1 MVKLW
6 LAQEW
11 RNGQAQAQSTPLTA
25 GAVPGVSGGMG
36 QEGLGGAGWS
46 GEGWD
51 ENMMALCQSFPITPV
66 SSFISFALPLS
77 NPSFS
82 DARGC

>member
-11 RNGQAQAQSTPLTA
+11 RNGQAQAQQMPSTA
-25 GAVPGVSGGMG
+25 GAVPGVGGGVG

-51 ENMMALCQSFPITPV
+51 ENMMALCRSFLSPSLCVTHPFLAVQS
-66 SSFISFALPLS
+66 
-77 NPSFS
+77 
-82 DARGC
+82 R